1 MYSFIPALYVLHFLQ
16 VFSLKKL
23 PVGWFSFSCLFA
35 GIMVAMNILI
45 KVKDFAK
52 NELWKLSILI
62 QASGVSMS
70 SHSLAHLPTLQ
81 FTLPFFNLM
90 TELWYVAL
98 PVFSLSLWA
107 EHYACALQPLKFPVR
122 HHQLILSFC
131 AFNKQMVNQ
140 WQYLISAWRPNPNML
155 WMDFFSVVIFKAL

>member
-1 MYSFIPALYVLHFLQ
+1 MFCISCKCLAFE
-16 VFSLKKL
+16 KL
-23 PVGWFSFSCLFA
+23 PVGWFSFSCLLA

-70 SHSLAHLPTLQ
+70 SHSLAHLPILQ

-107 EHYACALQPLKFPVR
+107 EHYACALQPVKFPVR

-140 WQYLISAWRPNPNML
+140 WQYLMSAWRPNPNML
-155 WMDFFSVVIFKAL
+155 WMEFFSVVNFKAL